1 MSQEEMHA
9 RGHERLDQQ
18 LRFSAE
24 IDRMTAI
31 ARRTLLIDKSRREND
46 AEHSWHIAV
55 MALLF
60 SEYATEKVDIGRAV
74 QMCLVHDLVEI
85 DAGDTFAYDAAG
97 HADKAE
103 RERAAADRLFALL
116 PADQGGEI
124 RKLWEEFDAME
135 TADARYAACMDRL
148 QPFYHNLLTDGHTW
162 VEGGTCRAQ
171 VEARMQVIRDFLP
184 EVYRWVSAGMDRAV
198 AAGWLKA

>member
-9 RGHERLDQQ
+9 RGHERLDRQ

-60 SEYATEKVDIGRAV
+60 SEYATEKVDIRCAW
-74 QMCLVHDLVEI
+74 C
-85 DAGDTFAYDAAG
+85 T
-97 HADKAE
+97 
-103 RERAAADRLFALL
+103 
-116 PADQGGEI
+116 
-124 RKLWEEFDAME
+124 
-135 TADARYAACMDRL
+135 
-148 QPFYHNLLTDGHTW
+148 TW
-162 VEGGTCRAQ
+162 
-171 VEARMQVIRDFLP
+171 
-184 EVYRWVSAGMDRAV
+184 W
-198 AAGWLKA
+198 K